1 MDAAKRPGPA
11 TGRAEWATRSPGW
24 RPGGMP
30 DRLDDLPARL
40 KRPPAGHS
48 RRDDGNS
55 GAISQSAGAP
65 ADLNAM
71 SAVRFAAEWSTTRAG
86 ARRNSLLRVRRRAG
100 GGAMAGQASPDLEAP
115 SEPAFRDA
123 RDHVAGVMTPPAGSG
138 AAGGSYGLPD
148 AGPAPPGAQR
158 YSRPWPGA
166 GGRWV
171 MWVLRAVV
179 WAILTGAPLT
189 GQGTAGRPAAASGGS
204 GGRSGTAA
212 SGFPSG
218 LAAAYALQFGQ
229 VYLNF
234 SAATAA
240 HRARELA
247 AFLPSGSD
255 PQLGWNGAGVQ
266 RLESEQVVSVTVAGP
281 RRAVVTLLARVN
293 GRLMELGVPIYAARG
308 GMVVSGEPAWLPA
321 PPAVTPAGGSAAA
334 TDPAAAAS
342 LSGQL
347 PVFFRAYAS
356 GDRATLTRFAAP
368 GSKITSLNGAVS
380 FGSIESMTVP
390 QGGST
395 RTITVTV
402 KWLLPAATR
411 REAQPA
417 PAPAAIEMT
426 YQLTVVRQ
434 GTSWYVRAIGPAA
447 DQPGPP

>member
-1 MDAAKRPGPA
+1 
-11 TGRAEWATRSPGW
+11 
-24 RPGGMP
+24 
-30 DRLDDLPARL
+30 
-40 KRPPAGHS
+40 
-48 RRDDGNS
+48 
-55 GAISQSAGAP
+55 
-65 ADLNAM
+65 
-71 SAVRFAAEWSTTRAG
+71 
-86 ARRNSLLRVRRRAG
+86 
-100 GGAMAGQASPDLEAP
+100 MAGQASPDL
-115 SEPAFRDA
+115 SEPALQGADGRL
-123 RDHVAGVMTPPAGSG
+123 AGVAARPEDGM
-138 AAGGSYGLPD
+138 AAGGGSGRPGGGTD
-148 AGPAPPGAQR
+148 AAPPGPQR
-158 YSRPWPGA
+158 YWRPWPGA

-179 WAILTGAPLT
+179 WAILLVIGFRGVMSIVTGAPLT
-189 GQGTAGRPAAASGGS
+189 GQRTAGRPEAPNAGS
-204 GGRSGTAA
+204 GGLSGTAG

-240 HRARELA
+240 RRARELA
-247 AFLPSGSD
+247 AFLPPGPD

-266 RLESEQVVSVTVAGP
+266 RLESEQVASVRVAGA

-321 PPAVTPAGGSAAA
+321 PSAITPPGGSAPA

-347 PVFFRAYAS
+347 PAFFRAYAS
-356 GDRATLTRFAAP
+356 GDRATLDRFAAA
-368 GSKITSLNGAVS
+368 GSKITSLGGAVS
-380 FGSIESMTVP
+380 FGSIVAMTVP

-402 KWLLPAATR
+402 KWLLPGATAA
-411 REAQPA
+411 EALPASA
-417 PAPAAIEMT
+417 PAGLEMT

-434 GTSWYVRAIGPAA
+434 GTSWYVQAIGPAA

>member
-1 MDAAKRPGPA
+1 MARRWRSLGHVGAARGGMGDPAHRRFPGRHVDRDRGAVDRSGHRGPA
-11 TGRAEWATRSPGW
+11 C
-24 RPGGMP
+24 GGQ
-30 DRLDDLPARL
+30 
-40 KRPPAGHS
+40 
-48 RRDDGNS
+48 RR
-55 GAISQSAGAP
+55 I
-65 ADLNAM
+65 
-71 SAVRFAAEWSTTRAG
+71 
-86 ARRNSLLRVRRRAG
+86 RRA
-100 GGAMAGQASPDLEAP
+100 Q
-115 SEPAFRDA
+115 RDG
-123 RDHVAGVMTPPAGSG
+123 RQRIPLWAGSG
-138 AAGGSYGLPD
+138 LRLAVRPGLPQLQRGHGGAPGPRARCLPAVRLRPSAGLERRRSTAAGV
-148 AGPAPPGAQR
+148 
-158 YSRPWPGA
+158 GA
-166 GGRWV
+166 GRVGDR
-171 MWVLRAVV
+171 
-179 WAILTGAPLT
+179 G
-189 GQGTAGRPAAASGGS
+189 
-204 GGRSGTAA
+204 
-212 SGFPSG
+212 
-218 LAAAYALQFGQ
+218 
-229 VYLNF
+229 
-234 SAATAA
+234 
-240 HRARELA
+240 
-247 AFLPSGSD
+247 
-255 PQLGWNGAGVQ
+255 
-266 RLESEQVVSVTVAGP
+266 
-281 RRAVVTLLARVN
+281 RAVVTLLARVN